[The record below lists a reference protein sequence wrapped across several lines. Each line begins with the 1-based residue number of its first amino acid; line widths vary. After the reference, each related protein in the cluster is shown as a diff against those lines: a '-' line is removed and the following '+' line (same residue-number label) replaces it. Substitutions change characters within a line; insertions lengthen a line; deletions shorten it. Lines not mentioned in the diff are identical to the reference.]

1 MAVDT
6 GDHAFPNRTVGAK
19 PVQQDE
25 EWVAAAALSEPDPTF
40 SGFRRCHIPISAQP
54 TRPYAFQNIIHPQGA
69 NGVGSSARE

>member
-25 EWVAAAALSEPDPTF
+25 ERIAVAALTDLLQYE
-40 SGFRRCHIPISAQP
+40 SAS
-54 TRPYAFQNIIHPQGA
+54 H
-69 NGVGSSARE
+69 